1 MYPLTTVIAI
11 VSTMQIEVFSPE
23 FLQLI
28 QQVGFPIGVNIAL
41 ILLIVWMIRRDQKR
55 ETKMEGRYS
64 QMVDK
69 LFETINKT
77 TERHEQ
83 TVDNIG
89 KELKL
94 LTTEFGKIGLRMDR
108 YTGIIDEQLEA
119 KRKLMIF
126 KNRDELEELREEHQH
141 QKRAE

>member
-1 MYPLTTVIAI
+1 MYILAVIT
-11 VSTMQIEVFSPE
+11 TMQVEVFTPE

-41 ILLIVWMIRRDQKR
+41 ISLIVWMIKKDQKR
-55 ETKMEGRYS
+55 ESKMEGNYA
-64 QMVDK
+64 QMIEK

-83 TVDNIG
+83 TVENIG

-94 LTTEFGKIGLRMDR
+94 LTTEFGKMGLRMDR
-108 YTGIIDEQLEA
+108 YTGIVDEQLEA
-119 KRKLMIF
+119 KRRLMIF
-126 KNRDELEELREEHQH
+126 KNREELEELREEHL
-141 QKRAE
+141 KKSPDSE